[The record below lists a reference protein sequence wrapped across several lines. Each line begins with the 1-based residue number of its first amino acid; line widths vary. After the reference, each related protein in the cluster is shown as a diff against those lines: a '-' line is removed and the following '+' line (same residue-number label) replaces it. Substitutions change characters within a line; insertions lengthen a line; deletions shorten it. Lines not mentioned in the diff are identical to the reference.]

1 VGGAWDLSIRC
12 LICALGAY
20 FLQAGGCDLHE
31 WCEGHVDPFVKSLLV
46 DLRDAVR
53 ALKREKAQ
61 LRNAFAD
68 AVLKLEQEKETA
80 DLRMKL
86 EQQQKE
92 SADALTK
99 LEESKTEALNKLEQS
114 KREAVVLRNCVRVA
128 VILAVAMAFMKL
140 GWCV

>member
-1 VGGAWDLSIRC
+1 
-12 LICALGAY
+12 
-20 FLQAGGCDLHE
+20 
-31 WCEGHVDPFVKSLLV
+31 VKSLLV
-46 DLRDAVR
+46 DLRDAVW
-53 ALKREKAQ
+53 ALKCEKAQ

-99 LEESKTEALNKLEQS
+99 LEESKMEALNKLEQS

-128 VILAVAMAFMKL
+128 VILAVAMAVMKL

>member
-1 VGGAWDLSIRC
+1 M
-12 LICALGAY
+12 
-20 FLQAGGCDLHE
+20 
-31 WCEGHVDPFVKSLLV
+31 KSLLV
-46 DLRDAVR
+46 DLCDVVW

-68 AVLKLEQEKETA
+68 AVMKLEQEKKETA
-80 DLRMKL
+80 DFRMKL

-99 LEESKTEALNKLEQS
+99 PEESKTEALNKLEQS

-128 VILAVAMAFMKL
+128 VILAVVMVFMKL

>member
-1 VGGAWDLSIRC
+1 VHWG
-12 LICALGAY
+12 LI

-31 WCEGHVDPFVKSLLV
+31 WYEGHVDPFVKSLLV
-46 DLRDAVR
+46 DLRDVVW

-68 AVLKLEQEKETA
+68 AVLKLEREKETA

-99 LEESKTEALNKLEQS
+99 LEESKTEVLNKLEQS
-114 KREAVVLRNCVRVA
+114 KREVVVLRNCVRVA